1 MKRDKPPNKSGL
13 LIKSGS
19 ETMENEAKE
28 QKCEFLRMLLGT
40 LGANLLENLL
50 AVELSGAGERTTT
63 AAADAEIHKKKI
75 LGLGTTTL
83 VISNK
88 EMRDIMKINKSLNE
102 SGLLMSPF
110 QKK

>member
-1 MKRDKPPNKSGL
+1 MKISNKEMWDIMKRDKPPNKSGL

-63 AAADAEIHKKKI
+63 AAADAEIHKKKF
-75 LGLGTTTL
+75 L
-83 VISNK
+83 VW
-88 EMRDIMKINKSLNE
+88 EL
-102 SGLLMSPF
+102 
-110 QKK
+110 QHW